1 MYRKLICRGRRP
13 TARSPPS
20 IAHAQGA
27 PDGPGPSSK
36 LRRSRSQQPLPSY
49 FIPHSHLVTQS
60 SVRAAEHS
68 SAGKLLQAAMA
79 LHLTPVLA
87 GAARQHGGEVS
98 CHKLHFQWRRHALA
112 RQLGLCTCCGYY
124 ACRIRLSRTAS
135 GGLRSSSA
143 CCPLAEPWLPQVE
156 HIMFCSRQAVV
167 LACRAPV
174 LFWKRSCVGLHRI
187 LPRGTSQHRFL
198 MMIMGQSGHLK
209 SAQGLCASC
218 GVPGRR
224 FQPSRVHH
232 RPP

>member
-1 MYRKLICRGRRP
+1 MVQ
-13 TARSPPS
+13 AR
-20 IAHAQGA
+20 A
-27 PDGPGPSSK
+27 PN
-36 LRRSRSQQPLPSY
+36 
-49 FIPHSHLVTQS
+49 
-60 SVRAAEHS
+60 SVGVGHS
-68 SAGKLLQAAMA
+68 SHYRPISYPIHTWLHNRRCVLLSTLPLESCCKLPWRSTLLLCLLA
-79 LHLTPVLA
+79 LLGSMV
-87 GAARQHGGEVS
+87 VS
-98 CHKLHFQWRRHALA
+98 CHKLHFQWRRRALA